1 MNPPRTGSTASTG
14 STVLAVVWFA
24 LALAGLVGTWVMNL
38 RFMADPQGL
47 GYVEAWFVNP
57 ASSSAAVD
65 VLVVALAAS
74 VFFVVEGRRLGW
86 RWAWVFVPLSFATA
100 LAFAF
105 PLFLGLRELSLRRR
119 ASPPRD

>member
-1 MNPPRTGSTASTG
+1 MTPHRTG

-57 ASSSAAVD
+57 ASSSAAID

-86 RWAWVFVPLSFATA
+86 RRWAWVFVPLSFVTA

-119 ASPPRD
+119 TPGRQG